1 MWNDGP
7 LTSRGS
13 HERRRGPAAHRNQS
27 RAADAERVTVDP
39 HTSAESLSALSRV
52 QQKQPEIASNV
63 RQALA
68 SVRDYH
74 DWLVANRSTLNHP
87 SAIGLEQYNWFIKHV
102 RLMPYTAD
110 DLRGIAEVES
120 SRARAFLKIEQAV
133 NRNLPELKLARSEQ
147 EYAARVQQAE
157 ELIRT
162 FLTTNHLLTVP
173 DYVGPQKTDAFWIE
187 RPSGKHHFWEEIQ
200 YRDPW

>member
-1 MWNDGP
+1 VGQGKPVRKSPPEGILRWYED
-7 LTSRGS
+7 L
-13 HERRRGPAAHRNQS
+13 
-27 RAADAERVTVDP
+27 
-39 HTSAESLSALSRV
+39 LSRV
-52 QQKQPEIASNV
+52 QQKQPEIASDV
-63 RQALA
+63 GQALA

-74 DWLVANRSTLNHP
+74 DWLIANRSTLNHP

-120 SRARAFLKIEQAV
+120 SRALAFLKIEQAV
-133 NRNLPELKLARSEQ
+133 NRSLPELKLARSEQ
-147 EYAARVQQAE
+147 EYAARVRQAE

-173 DYVGPQKTDAFWIE
+173 DYVGPQRRMRYGSNVPAENAT
-187 RPSGKHHFWEEIQ
+187 SGRRFSIAT
-200 YRDPW
+200 P